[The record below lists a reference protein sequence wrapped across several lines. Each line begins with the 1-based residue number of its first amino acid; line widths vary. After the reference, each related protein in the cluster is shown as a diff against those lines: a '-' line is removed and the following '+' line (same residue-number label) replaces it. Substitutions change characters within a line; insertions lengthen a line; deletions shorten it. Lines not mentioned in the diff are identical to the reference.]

1 MSIDVYTNSLPAVH
15 IILRTDTEYEDA
27 LIGKTFVFMFVNS
40 FAALFYIAFVKPF
53 LIIDP
58 CLGPYV
64 YILSFNMKRFAYKY
78 CRCMS
83 ELQTI

>member
-1 MSIDVYTNSLPAVH
+1 MKKIHSLLTVICIFSYCRCVYELPAVH
-15 IILRTDTEYEDA
+15 IIIGTDTEYEDA

-53 LIIDP
+53 LIVDP

-64 YILSFNMKRFAYKY
+64 YFLS
-78 CRCMS
+78 
-83 ELQTI
+83 T